1 MRCRPIPMLTQAAC
15 AAAVFAV
22 ALIAAPLFAAEP
34 GTTNPAKASPQ
45 TSGDALDLVYL
56 APKQPIFV
64 RFHVRIDG
72 QPLSEFR
79 KAVAARVFESL
90 DADKNGVLE
99 GKELEQIPTAEML
112 AAASGQSDLP
122 SNGDA
127 KSNPSTAHR
136 PLKLD
141 DLSPYVL
148 AHAGAPFALTIEGN
162 NNDNQVIFFANG
174 FAQQASLDMT
184 PLLAVID
191 LDGDGLLTAAD
202 FARVDELFKILDV
215 NDDETISRTE
225 IAAARNYEGTSPA
238 SSSPLT
244 GMSTLLQPVDRWG
257 SRTSLVRKL
266 VQLYDRTTRDPKTR
280 RASRDKKLS
289 AAELGLPSEEFAR
302 FDKNRDGVL
311 DVHEAAEWLASPN
324 PTFEIDVEMKRKSLQ
339 KPTVA
344 VRRGSSQAGDT
355 ELALRSGSE
364 GEAILQIGRLPIE
377 LRAAETR
384 TRSNSRRGTYKQQFK
399 RADRDNNDYLDEN
412 EIRFT
417 QAGVTESEFRAMDRD
432 HNGMVFEGEW
442 IAYMTLRDTLVDNR
456 ITLAVAATST
466 DPITQFDTNNDGR
479 LSHREFVQALATIQS
494 WDVDHD
500 QRISPEEIPRH
511 FYGTF
516 RIGTAAPLR
525 NGVRGVGAMMNMN
538 ASAPVVAKD
547 APAWFQKMDRNRDGE
562 VSFREFLGPLSTFHK
577 LDANHDGFLDVREA
591 LTLTK

>member
-1 MRCRPIPMLTQAAC
+1 MEKLPHAAC
-15 AAAVFAV
+15 AAAIIALALV
-22 ALIAAPLFAAEP
+22 AGALVAAEP
-34 GTTNPAKASPQ
+34 GATGSAKAVQ
-45 TSGDALDLVYL
+45 GTADDIFDLVYL
-56 APKQPIFV
+56 APKQPIFI
-64 RFHVRIDG
+64 RFHIRVDG

-79 KAVAARVFESL
+79 KAVAERVFESL
-90 DADKNGVLE
+90 DTDKNGVLE

-112 AAASGQSDLP
+112 AAASGQLASP
-122 SNGDA
+122 PNSDA
-127 KSNPSTAHR
+127 KPNPSTAHR
-136 PLKLD
+136 PLKLN

-148 AHAGAPFALTIEGN
+148 ANAGSPFALTIEGN
-162 NNDNQVIFFANG
+162 NSDNQVIFFANG
-174 FAQQASLDMT
+174 FAQTASLDMT

-191 LDGDGLLTAAD
+191 LNGDGLLTAAD

-225 IAAARNYEGTSPA
+225 IAAAKNYEGTSSA
-238 SSSPLT
+238 SSGPLT
-244 GMSTLLQPVDRWG
+244 GMATLLQPIDRWG

-289 AAELGLPSEEFAR
+289 AAELGLPAEELAR

-311 DVHEAAEWLASPN
+311 DVHEAEEWLASPN
-324 PTFEIDVEMKRKSLQ
+324 PQFEIDVEMKRKSLQ

-344 VRRGSSQAGDT
+344 VRRGSSQASDT
-355 ELALRSGSE
+355 GLAVRSGSE
-364 GEAILQIGRLPIE
+364 GEAVLQIGRLPIE

-384 TRSNSRRGTYKQQFK
+384 ARSNSRQGAYKQQFK

-417 QAGVTESEFRAMDRD
+417 QAGVTEAEFRAMDRD

-456 ITLAVAATST
+456 ITLAVTATST

-479 LSHREFVQALATIQS
+479 LSHREFVQALATIQT

-500 QRISPEEIPRH
+500 QRISPDEIPRH

-516 RIGTAAPLR
+516 RIGTAAPR
-525 NGVRGVGAMMNMN
+525 NGARGGGAMMYTNG
-538 ASAPVVAKD
+538 SAPVVAKD